1 MNPDLQ
7 QKLFDKYPKIFQE
20 RELGV
25 SQSCMAWGPE
35 VGDGWYSIIDLLC
48 YSVTYTFST
57 SVMIDEEDGKRLG
70 ISPTTDFK
78 GNDPRYFLSVEPPQ
92 FVATQIKEKFG
103 GLRVYYRLEFDSK
116 VKELLEQTGKYQ
128 DLQKIVDRYSAYM
141 DGVVHFAEMMS
152 YRTCEATGGPGEM
165 HIRSGWY
172 KVLNRA
178 VAKTEPYIGYEP
190 ASEINENE
198 LP

>member
-57 SVMIDEEDGKRLG
+57 SVMIDEEDGKKLG

-103 GLRVYYRLEFDSK
+103 GLRVYYRLEFDPK
-116 VKELLEQTGKYQ
+116 VEELLKQTGKYQ
-128 DLQKIVDRYSAYM
+128 DLHKIMDRYSSYM

-152 YRTCEATGGPGEM
+152 YRTCEVTGGPGEM

-190 ASEINENE
+190 ASEINKNE

>member
-1 MNPDLQ
+1 MNRDLQ
-7 QKLFDKYPKIFQE
+7 QKLFDKYPKIFQD

>member
-57 SVMIDEEDGKRLG
+57 SVMIDEEDGKKLG

-103 GLRVYYRLEFDSK
+103 GLRVYYRLEFDRK
-116 VKELLEQTGKYQ
+116 VEELLKQTGKYQ
-128 DLQKIVDRYSAYM
+128 DLHKIMDRYSSYM

-152 YRTCEATGGPGEM
+152 YRTCEVTGGPGEM

-190 ASEINENE
+190 ASELNKNE
-198 LP
+198 LT

>member
-57 SVMIDEEDGKRLG
+57 SVMIDEEDGKKLG

-103 GLRVYYRLEFDSK
+103 GLRVYYRLEFDRK
-116 VKELLEQTGKYQ
+116 VEELLKQTGKYQ
-128 DLQKIVDRYSAYM
+128 DLHKIVDRYSSYM

-152 YRTCEATGGPGEM
+152 YRTCEVTGGPGEM

-190 ASEINENE
+190 ASEINKNE

>member
-57 SVMIDEEDGKRLG
+57 SVMIDEEDGKKLG

-103 GLRVYYRLEFDSK
+103 GLRVYYRLEFDRK
-116 VKELLEQTGKYQ
+116 VEELLKQTGKYQ
-128 DLQKIVDRYSAYM
+128 DLHKIMDRYSSYM

-152 YRTCEATGGPGEM
+152 YRTCEVTGGPGEM

-190 ASEINENE
+190 ASEINKNE

>member
-1 MNPDLQ
+1 MNRDLQ

-20 RELGV
+20 TKLGE
-25 SQSCMAWGPE
+25 SQSCMAWGLE
-35 VGDGWYSIIDLLC
+35 IGEGWYSIIDLLC
-48 YSVTYTFST
+48 DAVTYTYST

-92 FVATQIKEKFG
+92 FVATQVKEKFG
-103 GLRVYYRLEFDSK
+103 GLRVYYRLEFDPQ
-116 VKELLEQTGKYQ
+116 VQELFKQTGKYP
-128 DLQKIVDRYSAYM
+128 DLQKIVERYSAYM
-141 DGVVHFAEMMS
+141 DGIVHCAEALS
-152 YRTCEATGGPGEM
+152 YRTCEVTGGPGEM

-190 ASEINENE
+190 ASEIKKNN

>member
-57 SVMIDEEDGKRLG
+57 SVMIDEEDGKKLG

>member
-57 SVMIDEEDGKRLG
+57 SVMIDEEDGKKLG
-70 ISPTTDFK
+70 ISPTTDFH

-103 GLRVYYRLEFDSK
+103 GLRVYYRLEFDPK
-116 VKELLEQTGKYQ
+116 VEELLKQTGKYQ
-128 DLQKIVDRYSAYM
+128 DLHKIVDRYSSYM

-152 YRTCEATGGPGEM
+152 YRTCEVTGGPGEM

-190 ASEINENE
+190 ASEINKNE